1 MVWCC
6 TNLGAFIEDRQI
18 PDKLK
23 DSSNQINKIIRHR
36 KYPRKISKCNRV
48 LQPDLRQT
56 QALAL
61 VLDQGMLRP
70 NQATSQPQSVMVNH
84 NEVTLHFL
92 THQYSIVEIN

>member
-6 TNLGAFIEDRQI
+6 VNLGVFIQDRQI

-36 KYPRKISKCNRV
+36 KYPRKIPKRNRD
-48 LQPDLRQT
+48 LKPDLRQT

-92 THQYSIVEIN
+92 TQQYSIAEIN